1 MKKEEVPQDESNLAS
16 ANIREVYYAL
26 DENGNYTTAL
36 STGWEAKKIA
46 LDESIAALEEWI
58 EEARNKVKAGEA
70 SPILYFME
78 LNKMDVQVL
87 AGYTGLWTWRVKRH
101 LKPKGFAGLS
111 TKNLQ
116 KYAEAFGITLE
127 ELTQFKP

>member
-58 EEARNKVKAGEA
+58 EDARKKVKAGEA

-87 AGYTGLWTWRVKRH
+87 AGYTGMWAWRVKRH
-101 LKPKGFAGLS
+101 LKPGVFAGLS
-111 TKNLQ
+111 TKILQ
-116 KYAEAFGITLE
+116 KYADAFGIRLE
-127 ELTQFKP
+127 ELTEFKP